1 MKLKTQIN
9 NLDKMFLKI
18 SKELHINAKQQEIID
33 NIKEYL
39 IKVKDLD
46 RKTHPFKDVLNKDY
60 VEGRRKLAQQLID
73 IINKS

>member
-46 RKTHPFKDVLNKDY
+46 RKTHPFKDVLSKDY
-60 VEGRRKLAQQLID
+60 VEGRRKLAKQLID

>member
-18 SKELHINAKQQEIID
+18 SKELHINAKQKEIKD

>member
-18 SKELHINAKQQEIID
+18 SKELHINAKQQKIID

-46 RKTHPFKDVLNKDY
+46 RKTHPFKDALSKDY